1 MMIEIATVMKY
12 ENGIA
17 QVQCMA
23 KTACGGCAAKNH
35 CGTKALSALA
45 GEKTAPQFSLAV
57 DEPLAVG
64 DRIQLGLAETTLL
77 TGVLWLY
84 GLPLLTLVLS
94 AIGFSALFA
103 NELWVAIGV
112 LISTACAFGIVKK
125 IMNKK
130 QQQELTPLFLGKV
143 S

>member
-1 MMIEIATVMKY
+1 MIEIATVLKY

-23 KTACGGCAAKNH
+23 KNACGGCGANAS

-57 DEPLAVG
+57 DEPLKAG
-64 DRIQLGLAETTLL
+64 DKIQLGLAEATLL

-84 GLPLLTLVLS
+84 GLPLLVLVLS
-94 AIGFSALFA
+94 AVGFSQFFT
-103 NELWVAIGV
+103 NELEIAMGV
-112 LISTACAFGIVKK
+112 LISTACAFGAVHK
-125 IMNKK
+125 IMKKK